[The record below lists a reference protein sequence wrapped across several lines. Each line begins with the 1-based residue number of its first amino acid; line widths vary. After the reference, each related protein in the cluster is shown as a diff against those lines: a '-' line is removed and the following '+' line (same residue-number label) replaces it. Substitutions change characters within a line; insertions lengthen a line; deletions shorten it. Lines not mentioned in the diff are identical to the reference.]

1 MGIKA
6 GIFLCFLTPV
16 LPLRLFLLLFLNI
29 NEIILFSICCQNQV
43 TTFSLKLTLL
53 LRESVSVSV
62 TYESVKNNPLLL
74 YYFNDLVIK

>member
-53 LRESVSVSV
+53 LRESVSV

>member
-1 MGIKA
+1 MDIKA

-16 LPLRLFLLLFLNI
+16 FFAVAVVFVVVLNI

-53 LRESVSVSV
+53 LRQSVSV